1 MGDSACIMQTFSS
14 ETHHDT
20 KEGNPMRALGES
32 ISFGRY
38 MTEPLDWE
46 RWSSFNNNRHLEE
59 VEKYSRPG
67 SVAQKKA
74 YFEAHYKAIAERKA
88 AAAAA
93 AAEEAASLAANKDVL
108 EPEEQSS
115 GMSGG
120 GDMDPEL
127 DELCNDV
134 VVDDGEVFN
143 ADVGCDVD
151 ANVCNSG
158 YESCS
163 FETSKVEE
171 AEPVIKEEIL
181 VEDYKQIE
189 SPNQHEDVNTKG
201 NDIGVEICI
210 VKHIDKSPLEESI
223 PAIQELSKSATEG
236 KPAAS
241 PFSSKALK
249 NPSSAA
255 RPNTPVNAQSPSTSS
270 YSRRPSNPVLPQR
283 PSTPGQRL
291 RPSTPVQRPRPI
303 APVQHLRPTTPVQS
317 RRPSTPVQ
325 SRKPSIPIQPLRSST
340 PVQSRKPSIP
350 VQPLRPSTP
359 VQSRKPSIPVQPLRP
374 STPVQSRKPSIPV
387 QPLRPSTPV
396 QRLAPGQPMRP
407 NAPVQPRRPSTPVQ
421 PRRPSTPVQPRRP
434 STPVQSKRENNATP
448 NSKNSARDAMD
459 KNISTPK
466 SLHMSINFTPSP
478 SRSGEI
484 SKLSS
489 PILYKN
495 RDSRVASIP
504 NNTSKNCSTPLRP
517 PSRASASVNG
527 VPKPRPV
534 TPQFGSKR
542 SQVPPLGNTAPASR
556 KLDVNCRSVSIKS
569 KAPLGNKAPASR
581 KLDVKWQSLTIES
594 KTPTSPAST
603 KIDVKCQSL
612 CIEHP
617 SSSSSSSSSRN
628 KAWSP
633 VASSSFN
640 FRTDERAAKRKE
652 KLEEKFNAKE
662 AQKMQLEAKSKE
674 KDDNEVRKLRQSL
687 SFKAKPM
694 PNFRQDQQ
702 RVLRTWNFGA

>member
-1 MGDSACIMQTFSS
+1 MADSTCIMQTFSS

-46 RWSSFNNNRHLEE
+46 RWSSFNSNRHLEE

-93 AAEEAASLAANKDVL
+93 AAEEAAAAAAAANNDVL
-108 EPEEQSS
+108 EPEERSI
-115 GMSGG
+115 GMSSG
-120 GDMDPEL
+120 GDMDLEL
-127 DELCNDV
+127 DGLCNDV
-134 VVDDGEVFN
+134 VVDEVEVFN
-143 ADVGCDVD
+143 ADVGCDID
-151 ANVCNSG
+151 ASICNSN

-163 FETSKVEE
+163 FETSNVEE
-171 AEPVIKEEIL
+171 VEPVIKEEIL
-181 VEDYKQIE
+181 VEESKQIQ
-189 SPNQHEDVNTKG
+189 SPNQHEDMNNKRF
-201 NDIGVEICI
+201 DIGAEICI

-223 PAIQELSKSATEG
+223 PAILEPSKSATNG
-236 KPAAS
+236 KQVAS
-241 PFSSKALK
+241 SFSSKAMK

-255 RPNTPVNAQSPSTSS
+255 RPSTPVSTQRPNTSA
-270 YSRRPSNPVLPQR
+270 YSRRPNNPVLPQR
-283 PSTPGQRL
+283 PSTPVQHPRPSSPVQRP
-291 RPSTPVQRPRPI
+291 RSSTPVQRPKPI
-303 APVQHLRPTTPVQS
+303 APVQHLRPNTPVQP

-325 SRKPSIPIQPLRSST
+325 SRKPSIPVR
-340 PVQSRKPSIP
+340 
-350 VQPLRPSTP
+350 
-359 VQSRKPSIPVQPLRP
+359 
-374 STPVQSRKPSIPV
+374 
-387 QPLRPSTPV
+387 PLRPSTPV
-396 QRLAPGQPMRP
+396 QRPRPSTPVQRPALGQPMRP
-407 NAPVQPRRPSTPVQ
+407 SAPVQPRRPSTPVQ
-421 PRRPSTPVQPRRP
+421 PRRPSTPIQPRRP
-434 STPVQSKRENNATP
+434 STPVQPRKENNATL
-448 NSKNSARDAMD
+448 NNKNSARNAMD
-459 KNISTPK
+459 KKISTPK

-478 SRSGEI
+478 SRAGEI

-489 PILYKN
+489 PIVFKN
-495 RDSRVASIP
+495 RDSRVALIP
-504 NNTSKNCSTPLRP
+504 NNSSKDSSTPLRP

-527 VPKPRPV
+527 VPKPRPI
-534 TPQFGSKR
+534 TPQSGSKR
-542 SQVPPLGNTAPASR
+542 PQMPPLGSTTTVSR
-556 KLDVNCRSVSIKS
+556 KLDVNCQSVSIKS

-594 KTPTSPAST
+594 KTPTIPAST
-603 KIDVKCQSL
+603 KVDVKCQSL

-652 KLEEKFNAKE
+652 YFQKLEEKFNAKE

-694 PNFRQDQQ
+694 PNFSMRQDQQ

>member
-115 GMSGG
+115 GMSSG

-134 VVDDGEVFN
+134 VVDDAEVFN

-171 AEPVIKEEIL
+171 VEPVIKEEIL

-189 SPNQHEDVNTKG
+189 SPNQHEDVNTKR

-283 PSTPGQRL
+283 PSTP
-291 RPSTPVQRPRPI
+291 VQRPRPI

-325 SRKPSIPIQPLRSST
+325 SRKPSIPVQPLRPST

-359 VQSRKPSIPVQPLRP
+359 IQSRKPSIPVQPLRP

-434 STPVQSKRENNATP
+434 STPVQPRRENNATP
-448 NSKNSARDAMD
+448 NNKNSARDAMD
-459 KNISTPK
+459 KNISTPI

-504 NNTSKNCSTPLRP
+504 NNTSKDCSTPLRP
-517 PSRASASVNG
+517 PSRASASMNG

-542 SQVPPLGNTAPASR
+542 FQVPPLGNTAPASR

-652 KLEEKFNAKE
+652 YFQKLEEKFNAKE

>member
-1 MGDSACIMQTFSS
+1 MGDSTCIMQTFSS
-14 ETHHDT
+14 ETQHDT
-20 KEGNPMRALGES
+20 KEGNPLRALGES

-108 EPEEQSS
+108 ELEEQSS
-115 GMSGG
+115 GMSSG

-163 FETSKVEE
+163 FQTSKVEE
-171 AEPVIKEEIL
+171 VEPVIKEEIL

-189 SPNQHEDVNTKG
+189 SPNQHEDVNTKR

-223 PAIQELSKSATEG
+223 PAIQELSKSATNG
-236 KPAAS
+236 KPAVS

-249 NPSSAA
+249 NPSSVA

-283 PSTPGQRL
+283 PSTLGQRL

-303 APVQHLRPTTPVQS
+303 APVQHLRSTTPVQS

-325 SRKPSIPIQPLRSST
+325 SRKPSISVQPLRPSS

-421 PRRPSTPVQPRRP
+421 PRRPSSPVQPR
-434 STPVQSKRENNATP
+434 RENNATP
-448 NSKNSARDAMD
+448 NNKNSARDAMD
-459 KNISTPK
+459 KKISTPK

-478 SRSGEI
+478 SHSGEI

-504 NNTSKNCSTPLRP
+504 NNTSKDCSTPLRP

-534 TPQFGSKR
+534 TPQSGSKR

-581 KLDVKWQSLTIES
+581 KLDVKWQSLTIE
-594 KTPTSPAST
+594 
-603 KIDVKCQSL
+603 
-612 CIEHP
+612 HP

-652 KLEEKFNAKE
+652 YFQKLEEKFNAKE

>member
-32 ISFGRY
+32 VSFGRY

-93 AAEEAASLAANKDVL
+93 AAAEAASLAANKDVL
-108 EPEEQSS
+108 EPEEQSI
-115 GMSGG
+115 GMSTG

-134 VVDDGEVFN
+134 VVDEGEVFN

-151 ANVCNSG
+151 ANVCNSN
-158 YESCS
+158 YENCS
-163 FETSKVEE
+163 FKTSKGEE
-171 AEPVIKEEIL
+171 VEPVIKEEIL
-181 VEDYKQIE
+181 VEDCKPIE
-189 SPNQHEDVNTKG
+189 SPNQHEDVNTKR
-201 NDIGVEICI
+201 NDIAVEICI

-223 PAIQELSKSATEG
+223 PAIQELSKSATNG
-236 KPAAS
+236 KPAGS
-241 PFSSKALK
+241 PFSSNTLK
-249 NPSSAA
+249 NPSSAS
-255 RPNTPVNAQSPSTSS
+255 RPNTPVNAQRPSTSA

-283 PSTPGQRL
+283 PSSPVLPQRPSSHVQRP
-291 RPSTPVQRPRPI
+291 RPSTPVQRPRP
-303 APVQHLRPTTPVQS
+303 VQHLRPTA
-317 RRPSTPVQ
+317 
-325 SRKPSIPIQPLRSST
+325 L
-340 PVQSRKPSIP
+340 
-350 VQPLRPSTP
+350 VQPRRPSTP

-396 QRLAPGQPMRP
+396 PRPRPSTPVPRPRPSSPVQPLAPVQPMRP
-407 NAPVQPRRPSTPVQ
+407 NAPVQSRRPSTPVQ
-421 PRRPSTPVQPRRP
+421 PQ
-434 STPVQSKRENNATP
+434 RENNATP
-448 NSKNSARDAMD
+448 NNKNSARDAMH
-459 KNISTPK
+459 KKISTPK

-478 SRSGEI
+478 SRAGEI

-495 RDSRVASIP
+495 RDSRVDSIP
-504 NNTSKNCSTPLRP
+504 NNASKDCSTPLRP

-527 VPKPRPV
+527 VPKPCPV
-534 TPQFGSKR
+534 TPQSGSR
-542 SQVPPLGNTAPASR
+542 PHMPPLGNTAPASR

-581 KLDVKWQSLTIES
+581 KLYVKCQSLSIES
-594 KTPTSPAST
+594 KTPIAPAST
-603 KIDVKCQSL
+603 KMDVKCQSL

-640 FRTDERAAKRKE
+640 FRTDERAAKRNE
-652 KLEEKFNAKE
+652 YFQKLEEKFNAKE
-662 AQKMQLEAKSKE
+662 AHKMQLDAKSKE

-694 PNFRQDQQ
+694 PNFIMRQDQQ

>member
-115 GMSGG
+115 GMSSG

-134 VVDDGEVFN
+134 VVDDAEVFN

-171 AEPVIKEEIL
+171 VEPVIKEEIL

-189 SPNQHEDVNTKG
+189 SPNQHEDVNTKR

-283 PSTPGQRL
+283 PSTP
-291 RPSTPVQRPRPI
+291 VQRPRPI

-325 SRKPSIPIQPLRSST
+325 SRKPSIPVQPLRPST

-359 VQSRKPSIPVQPLRP
+359 IQSRKPSIPVQPLRP

-434 STPVQSKRENNATP
+434 STPVQPRRENNATP
-448 NSKNSARDAMD
+448 NNKNSARDAMD
-459 KNISTPK
+459 KNISTPI

-504 NNTSKNCSTPLRP
+504 NNTSKDCSTPLRP
-517 PSRASASVNG
+517 PSRASASMNG

-542 SQVPPLGNTAPASR
+542 FQVPPLGNTAPASR

-581 KLDVKWQSLTIES
+581 KLDVKWQSLTIE
-594 KTPTSPAST
+594 
-603 KIDVKCQSL
+603 
-612 CIEHP
+612 HP

-652 KLEEKFNAKE
+652 YFQKLEEKFNAKE